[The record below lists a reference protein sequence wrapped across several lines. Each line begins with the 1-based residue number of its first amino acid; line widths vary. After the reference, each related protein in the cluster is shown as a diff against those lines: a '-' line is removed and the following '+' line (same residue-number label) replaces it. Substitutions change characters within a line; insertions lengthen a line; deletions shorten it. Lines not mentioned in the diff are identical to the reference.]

1 MLRPAVGATVGVMTN
16 DARNE
21 QRQPVGTVVVL
32 GASMAGLVAARV
44 LSERCRRVIILERDT
59 LPDGPEARR
68 LVPQGRHPHL
78 LLPSGARL
86 FERWFP
92 GLSAEL
98 LDAGA
103 VEIDFC
109 ADFCWQQR
117 GGVQRRPRSALRGPA
132 MSRPLLEWSVRR
144 RVAAL
149 GNVEIRDETTASGL
163 LSYPSGD
170 RVTGVRVDGAED
182 IECDLVVDAT
192 GRQARTLAWIQEMG
206 YDAPATSVVQV
217 ETRYVSRV
225 FRRTEAAS
233 RDWRAAAAIGGP
245 STKRLAMLLPME
257 DDRWILGIAGIN
269 GELAPSDDAGM
280 LRYLRQFGASVIADV
295 VATSEPLGEAV
306 THRYPANQRRHVERL
321 RRFPTGWVLLGDAL
335 CSFDPI
341 YGQGMSSA
349 ALQSEAL
356 GRALERA
363 GAANRAFARSYFRA
377 AGRIVNAPWSIAVGG
392 DFAYDGTTGRKPFGT
407 DFLNRYLD
415 RVIDAGQRDDTVVV
429 RLNEVVALV
438 RSPHWLLAPAL
449 VVRVLRAARRAD
461 GVEGRTS
468 IGPQPT
474 SVIDA

>member
-1 MLRPAVGATVGVMTN
+1 MTSDATS
-16 DARNE
+16 E
-21 QRQPVGTVVVL
+21 QSRVVATAVVL

-44 LSERCRRVIILERDT
+44 LSERCGRVIVLERDT

-86 FERWFP
+86 LERWFP
-92 GLSAEL
+92 GLGSEL

-103 VEIDFC
+103 VEIDLC
-109 ADFCWQQR
+109 ADFCWHQR
-117 GGVQRRPRSALRGPA
+117 GGLQRRPQSALRGPA

-149 GNVEIRDETTASGL
+149 ANVEIRDETTASGL
-163 LSYPSGD
+163 LSDPAAD
-170 RVTGVRVDGAED
+170 RVKGVRVDGADD
-182 IECDLVVDAT
+182 IGCDLVVDAT
-192 GRQARTLAWIQEMG
+192 GRQARTLAWIQELG

-225 FRRTEAAS
+225 FRRTEPAS
-233 RDWRAAAAIGGP
+233 GDWRAAAAIGAP

-280 LRYLRQFGASVIADV
+280 IQYLREFGASVIADV
-295 VATSEPLGEAV
+295 VASAEPVGETV

-349 ALQSEAL
+349 ALQAEAL
-356 GRALERA
+356 GHALDRA
-363 GAANRAFARSYFRA
+363 GGANRAFARSYFRA

-392 DFAYDGTTGRKPFGT
+392 DFAYDGTIGKKPFGT
-407 DFLNRYLD
+407 DLLNRYLD

-438 RSPHWLLAPAL
+438 RSPQTLLAPGL
-449 VVRVLRAARRAD
+449 VLRVLRAARRAD
-461 GVEGRTS
+461 GVEGRT
-468 IGPQPT
+468 PEAQQPA
-474 SVIDA
+474 SVIDVSRS